1 MDRRIRSEVLR
12 TWDEVLDHEY
22 AVIED
27 VYKCVGHPC
36 RLVEIGCGSRGFLGR
51 RDGRLSELE
60 RQSVGIDIDRE
71 SLAGNRQ
78 VAYRVCGSC
87 YSLPVKAST
96 VDMVVCRWLFEHLER
111 PEEALRELARVLR
124 PGGFLY
130 VKTPN
135 LMNYAMLASWLT
147 PVTFH
152 NRFRAALGAHEN
164 IPTFYRANT
173 RRRLKEL
180 AARTGFAIRR
190 LESLPYSYM
199 YYAFNKELFLA
210 MRGVSRLIGKITQKL
225 QLTIICVLEKVQDP

>member
-1 MDRRIRSEVLR
+1 MDRRIRSEVVR

-22 AVIED
+22 TVIED
-27 VYKCVGHPC
+27 VYKWVGHPC
-36 RLVEIGCGSRGFLGR
+36 RFVEIGCGSQGFLGR
-51 RDGRLSELE
+51 RDGRLRELE

-71 SLAGNRQ
+71 SLARNGQ
-78 VAYRVCGSC
+78 VTHRVCGSC
-87 YSLPVKAST
+87 YSLPLQASSA
-96 VDMVVCRWLFEHLER
+96 DMVVCRWLLEHLDR

-135 LMNYAMLASWLT
+135 LLNYAMLASWLT

-173 RRRLKEL
+173 RRRLMEL

-190 LESLPYSYM
+190 LEFVPYSYM

-210 MRGVSRLIGKITQKL
+210 MRAVSRLAGRITQKL
-225 QLTIICVLEKVQDP
+225 QLVLICVLEKVQNP

>member
-1 MDRRIRSEVLR
+1 MDRRIRSEVMR
-12 TWDEVLDHEY
+12 TWDEVLDREY

-27 VYKCVGHPC
+27 VYKWVGHPC
-36 RLVEIGCGSRGFLGR
+36 RVVEIGCGSQGFLGR
-51 RDGRLSELE
+51 RDGRLRELE
-60 RQSVGIDIDRE
+60 RHSVGIDIDRD
-71 SLAGNRQ
+71 SLARNRQ
-78 VAYRVCGSC
+78 VAYHVCGSC
-87 YSLPVKAST
+87 YSLPLKTSS

-147 PVTFH
+147 PVAFH
-152 NRFRAALGAHEN
+152 NRVRVALGAHEN

-180 AARTGFAIRR
+180 AAGTGFTVRR

-199 YYAFNKELFLA
+199 YYAFNKELFLV
-210 MRGVSRLIGKITQKL
+210 MRGVSRWVGKLTQRL
-225 QLTIICVLEKVQDP
+225 QLALICVLEKVQDP